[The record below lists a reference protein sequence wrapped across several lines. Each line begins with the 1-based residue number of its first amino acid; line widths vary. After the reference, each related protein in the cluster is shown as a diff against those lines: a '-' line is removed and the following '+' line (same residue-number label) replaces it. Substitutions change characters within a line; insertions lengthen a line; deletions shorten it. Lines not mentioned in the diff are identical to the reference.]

1 MKKIGKLFLAFA
13 AMFATL
19 MVCGAVKAEA
29 ANNVIVAGQVVSDDT
44 AGLNLTGAQIADL
57 NQFVTELALLPNL
70 SYVDLSNSNLS
81 NEQMETLQ
89 NIFPQVKFVWVV
101 HMKHWSLRTDTIAF
115 STYQCSMPAIALDND
130 DIQVLKYCKDLYGLD
145 VGHNH
150 ITDMS
155 VLRNCPN
162 LRVLIMSSNN
172 WLTDI
177 SPVAD
182 LPNLMYFEV
191 FCTRVSD
198 LTPLAYCE
206 NIVDLNV
213 SVIFSNINSI
223 DPLLHFPKLQRLW
236 FTRSGVSD
244 EDRMRLQ
251 ATYPDVQMNWTT
263 TYSIEAGWRTHPRY
277 YAYRAMWKNNSVE
290 GEFATTINDYNVTLM
305 RQNRDLIFDPVY
317 YVQMNPDVA
326 AVVGTDPDKL
336 FDHYMVYGI
345 WEGKAASPY
354 FDLATY
360 INTHPGCVEAY
371 GTYIPRY
378 LGAFIREVKGM

>member
-1 MKKIGKLFLAFA
+1 MKK
-13 AMFATL
+13 
-19 MVCGAVKAEA
+19 
-29 ANNVIVAGQVVSDDT
+29 
-44 AGLNLTGAQIADL
+44 
-57 NQFVTELALLPNL
+57 
-70 SYVDLSNSNLS
+70 
-81 NEQMETLQ
+81 
-89 NIFPQVKFVWVV
+89 
-101 HMKHWSLRTDTIAF
+101 WSLRTDTIAF
-115 STYQCSMPAIALDND
+115 STLQCSYPAIALDNE
-130 DIQVLKYCKDLYGLD
+130 DIQVLKYCKDLVGLD
-145 VGHNH
+145 VGHNK
-150 ITDMS
+150 ITDIS

-177 SPVAD
+177 RPVAD

-213 SVIFSNINSI
+213 SVIFSGINSI

-251 ATYPDVQMNWTT
+251 ATYPNVAMNWTT
-263 TYSIEAGWRTHPRY
+263 MYSIEAGWRTHPRY
-277 YAYRAMWKNNSVE
+277 YAMRAMWRNNSVE
-290 GEFATTINDYNVTLM
+290 GDYATTVNDYNVTLM
-305 RQNRDLIFDPVY
+305 RMYRDLVFDPVY

-326 AVVGTDPDKL
+326 ATVGTDPEKL
-336 FDHYMVYGI
+336 FDHYMVYGM
-345 WEGKAASPY
+345 WAFRPAHPD
-354 FDLATY
+354 FDLASF
-360 INTHPGCVEAY
+360 IISHPGCLEQY

-378 LGAFIREVKGM
+378 IGAYIWEKIGM